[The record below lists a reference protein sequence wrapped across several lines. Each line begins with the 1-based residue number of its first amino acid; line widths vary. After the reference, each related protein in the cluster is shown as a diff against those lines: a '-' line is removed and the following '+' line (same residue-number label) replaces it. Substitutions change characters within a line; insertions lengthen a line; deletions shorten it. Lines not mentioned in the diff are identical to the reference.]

1 MRKDLSGCDNLQIFM
16 LSCHVLMLD
25 DDFANWCLLGE
36 VKLSNTLLQ
45 QLGIDVIQVNDDLS
59 AN

>member
-1 MRKDLSGCDNLQIFM
+1 
-16 LSCHVLMLD
+16 MLD

>member
-1 MRKDLSGCDNLQIFM
+1 M